1 MPDHQ
6 RNTGAGFCHIE
17 IPAPDLDKSI
27 RFYQNV
33 FDWQEVIFE
42 GFEGYWFFS
51 TENIGGALVK
61 HIKPCSYG
69 VILVIR
75 VDNLAETLNLIE
87 QEGGVIQEGRKELA
101 NNVGYYAYFSDPN
114 GNTLGIWSEK

>member
-6 RNTGAGFCHIE
+6 PKKGAGFCHIE
-17 IPAPDLDKSI
+17 IPAPDLDKSV

-33 FDWQEVIFE
+33 FNWKEVIFE

-69 VILVIR
+69 VI
-75 VDNLAETLNLIE
+75 
-87 QEGGVIQEGRKELA
+87 QEGKKELTDYR
-101 NNVGYYAYFSDPN
+101 GYYAYFSDPN